1 MENNKTKESQEN
13 ALEKTNMQGQDL
25 AVHSISSFTQAESL
39 AEWIASSPVF
49 NKEFK
54 EVAITEDGKEQLIVN
69 KSAIVTCLLLGNELG
84 FSPMVSIT
92 FGKAL
97 NREAVIKVKRGE
109 AMGLNPQAAMS
120 NIYVFKT
127 SQAEIVYTGIHVVN
141 KVLTDAGVI
150 RNIIDDASKPFYYYK
165 YVKQELRD
173 QEVLYDETTKN
184 DYVVLNAGHPAEY
197 IDSQVKSG
205 KIPVLRYTTRRAL
218 VELVRGEE
226 RIAIPYTLQ
235 EAIDADLYEGTK
247 TNGEHSKGKSN
258 WNAHPKTHLIKM
270 SIMLGARI
278 IASDRLNGIY
288 LGDEIPQIT
297 KTINDEHEYEEVQ
310 IIEDK

>member
-1 MENNKTKESQEN
+1 MENNKTKESQET

-39 AEWIASSPVF
+39 AEWIASSPVI

-127 SQAEIVYTGIHVVN
+127 SQTEIVYTGIHVVN

-150 RNIIDDASKPFYYYK
+150 RNVIDDASKPYYYYK

-184 DYVVLNAGHPAEY
+184 DYVVL
-197 IDSQVKSG
+197 
-205 KIPVLRYTTRRAL
+205 RYTTRRAL
-218 VELVRGEE
+218 VELVRGKE

-297 KTINDEHEYEEVQ
+297 KTINDENEYEEAQV
-310 IIEDK
+310 IEE

>member
-1 MENNKTKESQEN
+1 MENNKTKESQET

-92 FGKAL
+92 FGKHL

-127 SQAEIVYTGIHVVN
+127 SQTEIVYTGIHVVN
-141 KVLTDAGVI
+141 KVLTDVGVKRTI
-150 RNIIDDASKPFYYYK
+150 VDDGSKPFYYYK
-165 YVKQELRD
+165 YVKQSLAN
-173 QEVLYDETTKN
+173 QEVIYDDSTKDNFVIIN
-184 DYVVLNAGHPAEY
+184 DGHGEKW
-197 IDSQVKSG
+197 IDEQVQKG
-205 KIPVLRYTTRRAL
+205 KIPIIRFSTRRAL
-218 VELVRGEE
+218 VELERNGEK
-226 RIAIPYTLQ
+226 IAIPYTLQ

-247 TNGEHSKGKSN
+247 TNGDHSKGKSN

-288 LGDEIPQIT
+288 IADEISTIT
-297 KTINDEHEYEEVQ
+297 KTINYNQEFEEAEV
-310 IIEDK
+310 ID